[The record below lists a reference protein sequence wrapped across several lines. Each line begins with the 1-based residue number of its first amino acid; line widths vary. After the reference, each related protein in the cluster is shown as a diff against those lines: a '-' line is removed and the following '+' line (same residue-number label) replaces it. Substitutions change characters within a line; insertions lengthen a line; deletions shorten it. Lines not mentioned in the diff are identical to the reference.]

1 MPKTRAQ
8 CFDDL
13 NNDANDIIIVTDD
26 EDKIIEIN
34 DCGIA
39 LYGHTREV
47 LLQWRL
53 QDLLSPAAQAEFAL
67 HWQRAKQQGK
77 ATFKTAH
84 RRSDN
89 TTFPVE
95 ISVRFIEVKG
105 KLLCHSIVSDIS
117 NRNSLSQLISKRQDL
132 NAALLENLPSLVW
145 YAGSDG
151 QGEYFN
157 RAWLNFT
164 GRALEHQLGSGWL
177 ENIHPD
183 DREHCLMIYQDAS
196 RARQAFV
203 REFRLHHHAQ
213 GYRWV
218 VDRGSPFHDLEK
230 GLIGYIGSCHDVHE
244 MKQDCEQMLHLG
256 QYDALTGLPN
266 RGLLEDRLRQAVAH
280 ARRSHGQVAVLLSDL
295 DCFKIFNDSLGHRMG
310 DRLLQAVAERLKT
323 CLRESDTIS
332 RPGGDEFII
341 VLPGVKSIEDV
352 AHVAEKVL
360 RSLSDSYT
368 IDGHEL
374 NITASMGI
382 SIYPDDGRDLET
394 LLRNAE
400 AAMYYAKEKRLN
412 HYRFFTQEMNVQAF
426 DSLMMQNHLRRALE
440 RREFQLNYQP
450 QVDLK
455 TGAVVGAE
463 ALIRWRHPE
472 LGLISPGQFIPI
484 AEERGLII
492 PISEWVLHEACQQN
506 RRWQGA
512 GLPPLPVAVNL
523 SAAHFRQENLQ
534 ETVEYALQDSNLDP
548 RLLELEITEGM
559 VMQDAEDVVL
569 MLNELKAM
577 GIRLTVDDF
586 GTGYSSLSYLKRF
599 PLDKLKVD
607 RSFVRDITLNEQDA
621 EITRAIISMAHG
633 LGLKVVAEGVETQDQ
648 LKFLRWQKCDDMQGF
663 YFSRPLLTEDFE
675 RLVTSGRRLH

>member
-1 MPKTRAQ
+1 
-8 CFDDL
+8 
-13 NNDANDIIIVTDD
+13 
-26 EDKIIEIN
+26 
-34 DCGIA
+34 
-39 LYGHTREV
+39 
-47 LLQWRL
+47 
-53 QDLLSPAAQAEFAL
+53 
-67 HWQRAKQQGK
+67 
-77 ATFKTAH
+77 
-84 RRSDN
+84 
-89 TTFPVE
+89 
-95 ISVRFIEVKG
+95 
-105 KLLCHSIVSDIS
+105 
-117 NRNSLSQLISKRQDL
+117 
-132 NAALLENLPSLVW
+132 
-145 YAGSDG
+145 
-151 QGEYFN
+151 
-157 RAWLNFT
+157 
-164 GRALEHQLGSGWL
+164 
-177 ENIHPD
+177 
-183 DREHCLMIYQDAS
+183 
-196 RARQAFV
+196 
-203 REFRLHHHAQ
+203 
-213 GYRWV
+213 
-218 VDRGSPFHDLEK
+218 
-230 GLIGYIGSCHDVHE
+230 
-244 MKQDCEQMLHLG
+244 
-256 QYDALTGLPN
+256 
-266 RGLLEDRLRQAVAH
+266 
-280 ARRSHGQVAVLLSDL
+280 
-295 DCFKIFNDSLGHRMG
+295 
-310 DRLLQAVAERLKT
+310 
-323 CLRESDTIS
+323 
-332 RPGGDEFII
+332 
-341 VLPGVKSIEDV
+341 
-352 AHVAEKVL
+352 
-360 RSLSDSYT
+360 
-368 IDGHEL
+368 
-374 NITASMGI
+374 
-382 SIYPDDGRDLET
+382 
-394 LLRNAE
+394 
-400 AAMYYAKEKRLN
+400 
-412 HYRFFTQEMNVQAF
+412 
-426 DSLMMQNHLRRALE
+426 MMQNHLRRALE